1 LRGENI
7 NQAGNSA
14 VEMTMQYYENFDML
28 IEKARAERKMVPMAV
43 ACAEEEHTLEAVI
56 RAWREQIVSPRLVG
70 DKGKILDMLK
80 GLDERV
86 PEEQII
92 ESPDKAASAFKVV
105 QLVREGK
112 ASFLMKGLIDT
123 GVMLRAFL
131 NRESGLASGQFA
143 SQMSVTSLPGFP
155 RLFAITDVALNIS
168 PSLEQKKA
176 IIQNAVNGM
185 RALGYDRPK
194 VAVVTANENVDP
206 KMPESVDAGEL
217 KKMWL
222 AGEIP
227 DCDLEGPI
235 SMDLAL
241 NSEVAAIKGFG
252 GPVAGR
258 ADILVMPHLV
268 TANILSK
275 ALREF
280 ADSTLVGVVLGA
292 RVPMVLTSRG
302 ASLRTKYTSVVVV
315 AQMAGGAAF

>member
-1 LRGENI
+1 ME
-7 NQAGNSA
+7 
-14 VEMTMQYYENFDML
+14 YYQNFDVL
-28 IEKARAERKMVPMAV
+28 VGKARAEKRAVPVAV
-43 ACAEEEHTLEAVI
+43 ACAEEEHTLEAAI
-56 RAWREQIVSPRLVG
+56 RAWKEQIVSPWLVG
-70 DKGKILDMLK
+70 DKGKILDILK
-80 GLDERV
+80 ELGEHA
-86 PEEQII
+86 PEERII
-92 ESPDKAASAFKVV
+92 GSPDKATSAFEAVR
-105 QLVREGK
+105 LVREGK

-123 GVMLRAFL
+123 GVMLRALL
-131 NRESGLASGQFA
+131 NRESGLSTGRFA
-143 SQMSVTSLPGFP
+143 SQMSVTSLPAFP

-168 PSLEQKKA
+168 QSLEQKKA
-176 IIQNAVNGM
+176 IIQNAVDGM
-185 RALGYDRPK
+185 RSLGYDRPK
-194 VAVVTANENVDP
+194 VAVVTANEKVDP

-222 AGEIP
+222 AGEIG

-241 NSEVAAIKGFG
+241 NSEVAAIKEFG
-252 GPVAGR
+252 GPVAGK

-302 ASLRTKYTSVVVV
+302 ASVKTKYTSMVVVSL
-315 AQMAGGAAF
+315 MAGSAVSQAL